1 MDFLAASIIA
11 ENPKMGYKGA
21 LSLQGYGQLK
31 ARFADWIKHLKTM
44 NIDIVLVAHDKE
56 DKRGDEA
63 VVRPDIQGG
72 SYGEVFKI
80 ADSVGYMYVGEQGK
94 TLDFNPTMKWEGK
107 NVAQLEPIVIPD
119 FKIVPHFFEDILGKI
134 KESMNRLSEEGRMI
148 ANVVDAER
156 ESISKA
162 ASATALNKCLEHCS
176 TLMEEAQ
183 KPVKR
188 LIWEHAKSIGVPFDK
203 EQDKFVPPAKTETV
217 VEESA
222 SPSEENEQEVPEND

>member
-1 MDFLAASIIA
+1 LACFPVTI
-11 ENPKMGYKGA
+11 
-21 LSLQGYGQLK
+21 
-31 ARFADWIKHLKTM
+31 
-44 NIDIVLVAHDKE
+44 
-56 DKRGDEA
+56 
-63 VVRPDIQGG
+63 
-72 SYGEVFKI
+72 
-80 ADSVGYMYVGEQGK
+80 
-94 TLDFNPTMKWEGK
+94 
-107 NVAQLEPIVIPD
+107 
-119 FKIVPHFFEDILGKI
+119 
-134 KESMNRLSEEGRMI
+134 RLSEEGRMI